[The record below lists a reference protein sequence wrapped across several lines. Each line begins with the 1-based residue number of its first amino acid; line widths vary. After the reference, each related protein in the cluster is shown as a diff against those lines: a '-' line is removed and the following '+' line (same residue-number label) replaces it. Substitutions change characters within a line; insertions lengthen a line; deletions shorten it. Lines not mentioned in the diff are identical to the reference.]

1 MNAQTVK
8 KTMFDAAKI
17 VIIGAIIKKIV
28 KFKKGDYVLDIASN
42 DATLLKS
49 YKLPGV
55 NYVGIDPTISRYKKF
70 YLKNFIENLYFF
82 LRKPFPNIGI
92 T

>member
-28 KFKKGDYVLDIASN
+28 KLLTPAHNSIGSKGAHIITAVP
-42 DATLLKS
+42 KS
-49 YKLPGV
+49 G
-55 NYVGIDPTISRYKKF
+55 
-70 YLKNFIENLYFF
+70 
-82 LRKPFPNIGI
+82 
-92 T
+92 